1 RIGKLMSEKL
11 LTVILDAS
19 TGEVIEREFTSEEV
33 LEYESNQAAKLEEE
47 TTRESLRNSAL
58 AKLSAL
64 GLTEEEIAAL

>member
-1 RIGKLMSEKL
+1 MSEKL